1 MTPVFLLGPTASGKH
16 DIALH
21 LAGRLGA
28 EIISVDSM
36 KVYRGMDIGT
46 AKPGRAE
53 LARVPHHLVDICD
66 PSETYSAGRFVRDA
80 AEARRGIESRGRRA
94 LFVGG
99 TSLYYKAY
107 RYGMFEGPAADPLLR
122 DELIAEGPAAL
133 HSELSRVDPAAAK
146 RIHPNDLKR
155 LVRAVE
161 VYRKTGEPISA
172 RQSQFDRPMGD
183 AKVFILR
190 SKDLAERVERRVRRM
205 IEAGLV
211 DEVRR
216 LLAKPWSK
224 EGRAAVGYR
233 EIVDHLEGRGSL
245 EDAER
250 EIVRDTMRFTRRQ
263 ATWFK
268 TFTDATWVD
277 ASDRTD
283 ETASRIL
290 TQRP

>member
-1 MTPVFLLGPTASGKH
+1 
-16 DIALH
+16 
-21 LAGRLGA
+21 
-28 EIISVDSM
+28 
-36 KVYRGMDIGT
+36 
-46 AKPGRAE
+46 
-53 LARVPHHLVDICD
+53 
-66 PSETYSAGRFVRDA
+66 
-80 AEARRGIESRGRRA
+80 
-94 LFVGG
+94 
-99 TSLYYKAY
+99 
-107 RYGMFEGPAADPLLR
+107 
-122 DELIAEGPAAL
+122 
-133 HSELSRVDPAAAK
+133 
-146 RIHPNDLKR
+146 
-155 LVRAVE
+155 VE

>member
-16 DIALH
+16 EAAALV
-21 LAGRLGA
+21 AERLGA
-28 EIISVDSM
+28 EIVSVDSM

-46 AKPGRAE
+46 AKPS
-53 LARVPHHLVDICD
+53 LDLLSRVPHHLVDICD

-80 AEARRGIESRGRRA
+80 AEARRGIEARGKRA

-107 RYGMFEGPAADPLLR
+107 RYGMFEGPPADPVLR
-122 DELIAEGPAAL
+122 DELIAEGSTAL
-133 HSELSRVDPAAAK
+133 HEELSRVDPLAAK

-155 LVRAVE
+155 LVRAIE
-161 VYRKTGEPISA
+161 VYRKTGEPISG
-172 RQSQFDRPMGD
+172 RQSQFDRPKGD

-190 SKDLAERVERRVRRM
+190 RSDLAARVERRTRRM

-211 DEVRR
+211 DEVRS
-216 LLAKPWSK
+216 LLSRPWSK

-233 EIVDHLEGRGSL
+233 EIVDHLEGRCSMR
-245 EDAER
+245 EAEHA
-250 EIVRDTMRFTRRQ
+250 IVRDTLRFTRRQ

-268 TFTDATWVD
+268 TFAEAAWIE
-277 ASDRTD
+277 ASDRPH
-283 ETASRIL
+283 ETASLLLGGI
-290 TQRP
+290 

>member
-1 MTPVFLLGPTASGKH
+1 RRRTAPR
-16 DIALH
+16 AV
-21 LAGRLGA
+21 RLRR
-28 EIISVDSM
+28 I
-36 KVYRGMDIGT
+36 
-46 AKPGRAE
+46 
-53 LARVPHHLVDICD
+53 DICD
-66 PSETYSAGRFVRDA
+66 PSETYSAGRFVSDA
-80 AEARRGIESRGRRA
+80 TAARREIEARGKRA

-107 RYGMFEGPAADPLLR
+107 RYGMFEGPPADPVLR
-122 DELIAEGPAAL
+122 DELIAEGAPAL

-161 VYRKTGEPISA
+161 VFRKTGEPISA
-172 RQSQFDRPMGD
+172 SQTQFVRPKVE

-190 SKDLAERVERRVRRM
+190 SADLASRVERRVRRM

-211 DEVRR
+211 DEVRA

-233 EIVDHLEGRGSL
+233 EIVDHLEGRCSL
-245 EDAER
+245 EEAEK

-277 ASDRTD
+277 AADGP
-283 ETASRIL
+283 ENRIL
-290 TQRP
+290 AHLGPS

>member
-16 DIALH
+16 AAAIG
-21 LAGRLGA
+21 LAQKLDA

-36 KVYRGMDIGT
+36 KVYRGMDLGT
-46 AKPGRAE
+46 AKPGPDE
-53 LARVPHHLVDICD
+53 LARVRHHLIDICD

-80 AEARRGIESRGRRA
+80 AEARREIEGRGRRA

-107 RYGMFEGPAADPLLR
+107 RYGMFEGPAADPVLR
-122 DELIAEGPAAL
+122 DELIAEGAAAL
-133 HSELSRVDPAAAK
+133 HVELSRVDPVAAK

-155 LVRAVE
+155 LVRAIE
-161 VYRKTGEPISA
+161 VFRKTGEPISA
-172 RQSQFDRPMGD
+172 RQSQFARPSVE
-183 AKVFILR
+183 ARVFILR
-190 SKDLAERVERRVRRM
+190 GADLASRVERRVRRM

-233 EIVDHLEGRGSL
+233 EIVDHLEGRCSL
-245 EDAER
+245 EEAER

-268 TFTDATWVD
+268 TFTDATGVD
-277 ASDRTD
+277 ASSDPAATM
-283 ETASRIL
+283 ERIL
-290 TQRP
+290 EKL